1 MYEGD
6 VWEPLAVW
14 LLGGFEDAHE
24 RRLSFNQF
32 MLQDG
37 RTYRTYEAHERL
49 HAICTRLGNPELT
62 DGAFGENHAASTI
75 GKNGWKPTSA
85 SLLQDIPKDCV
96 EQGHRLG
103 IQRTMIR
110 GLSSCYPASFQG
122 MGEAKPYFE
131 PFGTPNTPHQP
142 RSHQ

>member
-62 DGAFGENHAASTI
+62 DGAFSENHAASTI
-75 GKNGWKPTSA
+75 GKEKKERLEANLSQPPPRHSEGLCRAGTQVGDSTDYDTRVVV
-85 SLLQDIPKDCV
+85 LLSGIFS
-96 EQGHRLG
+96 GHG
-103 IQRTMIR
+103 
-110 GLSSCYPASFQG
+110 
-122 MGEAKPYFE
+122 
-131 PFGTPNTPHQP
+131 
-142 RSHQ
+142 